1 MHRLPAPRF
10 LAAIDLDGTLFDHD
24 GQVGAENL
32 AALDRLVGRGY
43 GVVLA
48 SGRHPQNMA
57 GIAAALP
64 HVRAIVA
71 CQGGEVCD
79 RTRGRILAQH
89 FMQAADVA
97 LVVAAGLSAG
107 FGVVAYTEHGEHA
120 PRECPDVERYRRIAK
135 TVVECVSPAVFA
147 AERVFK
153 VMWIAE
159 EARLEAFLAA
169 GGAAGCRP
177 AAADSVRSHRE
188 VFEYGPRWV
197 TKATGTAVVAREL
210 GIAAADVAA
219 FGDADNDVPLFTW
232 AGFSAAMPH
241 ARPEVRRRATVTAPA
256 GPAESAFARAVD
268 LLLATPSPA
277 PATPARP

>member
-1 MHRLPAPRF
+1 M
-10 LAAIDLDGTLFDHD
+10 
-24 GQVGAENL
+24 AE
-32 AALDRLVGRGY
+32 
-43 GVVLA
+43 
-48 SGRHPQNMA
+48 
-57 GIAAALP
+57 IAADLP
-64 HVRAIVA
+64 PVRAIVA

-79 RTRGRILAQH
+79 RSRDRVFSRD
-89 FMQAADVA
+89 FMLAADVA
-97 LVVAAGLSAG
+97 LVVEAGLRAG
-107 FGVVAYTEHGEHA
+107 FGVVAYTEDGEHT
-120 PRECPDVERYRRIAK
+120 PRECADVDRYRRIAK
-135 TVVECVSPAVFA
+135 TAIEHVAPPAFG

-169 GGAAGCRP
+169 GGAVDCRP

-188 VFEYGPRWV
+188 VFEYGPRGV
-197 TKATGTAVVAREL
+197 TKATGVAVIAREL

-219 FGDADNDVPLFTW
+219 FGDADNDVPLFAW

-256 GPAESAFARAVD
+256 GPAESAFARAVE
-268 LLLATPSPA
+268 LLLARPAPA